1 MKRRIDGGENDSFF
15 RSMFAAAPVGVS
27 LASFD
32 GSFMQV
38 NPALCKMLG
47 YSEREL
53 NQLGL
58 LAVSHPDDLAHE
70 MRLLD
75 EMRESV
81 RDSYQVEKRC
91 VRSDGSILHT
101 RLTVALVRTPEGK
114 AIGGIGFLE
123 DIEHQHH
130 ALQMLRESE
139 SRFRS
144 LVQNS
149 SDAVLVA
156 NEECFITYA
165 SQSSETVLGWPS
177 KELLG
182 WWVSDLFGF
191 DHDGDRTD
199 ALDKIGP
206 NRIGQIRHLVIGRDG
221 EQRWIEASITDRRS
235 DPAVTGYVINC
246 RDVSEHV
253 YAYETLLESQER
265 YRTVVDAV
273 HEVVF
278 QADINGCWT
287 FLNPAF
293 EVHTGL
299 KVADALG
306 VNFLE
311 IIHPDDRPANF
322 QVIQAMRQGQLT
334 EGQLEGRYQ
343 SKDGSVGLF
352 LGRVRATRDPGG
364 SIVGFAGIIRDVT
377 QTKAHEV
384 QLSNLGFRDPLTG
397 LANRS
402 LLLDRLGQSQLRTR
416 RSMTNFAV
424 IHLGIDGFTHL
435 NDRFGN
441 LASNTVLAGV
451 AGRLVGV
458 LRGSETVARVG
469 GDQFAVVSE
478 GVEDIKAAEAL
489 AARISKALSEPFML
503 EGAAKSI
510 TFGIG
515 VVLENPE
522 TGRSAN
528 EILRDAAVAM
538 ARAKARG
545 ANQIEVL
552 ERRERSV
559 EAGETSALAG
569 EISRAISGGDIVL
582 HYQPLINLDTNLI
595 AGFEALLR
603 WQHPTRGL
611 ISPTTLIPIAEEA
624 ELDGVLAKW
633 VIRQSLVDLGTLQAM
648 APNPIS
654 MNINLSARQMANPEV
669 ISHVNDSL
677 KTTGTPPGQFIIDL
691 TERSVVEEET
701 IGRAGMGR
709 LRDLGVT
716 MSLDDFGSGHSSLL
730 FLRHLPID
738 MVKVDPSFVL
748 EVSTD
753 SRDQALISGVVAM
766 AAGLGLTTVAEGVE
780 THEQATVLR
789 ALGCNQAQ
797 GYIFGHPTSLADAR
811 ERLLIENR

>member
-1 MKRRIDGGENDSFF
+1 MKRRIDDVENDSFF

-47 YSEREL
+47 YSEDEL

-58 LAVSHPDDLAHE
+58 LAVSHPDDLALE

-101 RLTVALVRTPEGK
+101 RLTVALVRTPEGE

-156 NEECFITYA
+156 NDERFITYA
-165 SQSSETVLGWPS
+165 SHSSETVLGWPS
-177 KELLG
+177 EELLG
-182 WWVSDLFGF
+182 WWVNDLFGLDYEGNQIDAF
-191 DHDGDRTD
+191 EKTDLDG
-199 ALDKIGP
+199 
-206 NRIGQIRHLVIGRDG
+206 IGQIRHLVIGQDG

-293 EVHTGL
+293 EVHTGF

-311 IIHPDDRPANF
+311 MVHPDDRPANF
-322 QVIQAMRQGQLT
+322 QVIQAMRQGHIT

-343 SKDGSVGLF
+343 SKEGSVGLF
-352 LGRVRATRDPGG
+352 LGRVRVTRDPGG
-364 SIVGFAGIIRDVT
+364 SIVGFAGVIRDVT
-377 QTKAHEV
+377 QAKEHEV
-384 QLSNLGFRDPLTG
+384 QLSNLSFRDPLTG

-402 LLLDRLGQSQLRTR
+402 LLLDRLEQSQLRTR
-416 RSMTNFAV
+416 RSMTNIAV
-424 IHLGIDGFTHL
+424 IHLGLDDFTRL

-441 LASNTVLAGV
+441 LAGNTVLASV

-478 GVEDIKAAEAL
+478 GVEDIEAAEAL
-489 AARISKALSEPFML
+489 ARRILQALSDPFML
-503 EGAAKSI
+503 EGSARSI

-515 VVLENPE
+515 IVLENPE

-528 EILRDAAVAM
+528 EILRDAALAM
-538 ARAKARG
+538 ARAKAGG

-559 EAGETSALAG
+559 GADQTSALAN
-569 EISRAISGGDIVL
+569 EISPAISSGDIVL
-582 HYQPLINLDTNLI
+582 HYQPVINLNTNLI

-611 ISPTTLIPIAEEA
+611 ISPTTLVSIAEEA
-624 ELDGVLAKW
+624 ELDDVLAKW
-633 VIRQSLVDLGTLQAM
+633 VIQQSLADFATLQAIS
-648 APNPIS
+648 PNPIS
-654 MNINLSARQMANPEV
+654 MNINLSARQIADPEV
-669 ISHVNDSL
+669 VSHVNDSL

-691 TERSVVEEET
+691 TERSVVEEE
-701 IGRAGMGR
+701 IGLEGMGR
-709 LRDLGVT
+709 LRDLGVA
-716 MSLDDFGSGHSSLL
+716 MSLDDYGSGLSSLL

-738 MVKVDPSFVL
+738 MVKVDPSFVTG
-748 EVSTD
+748 VGTD

-780 THEQATVLR
+780 SHEQATMLKD
-789 ALGCNQAQ
+789 LGCNQAQ
-797 GYIFGHPTSLADAR
+797 GHFFGYPTSLADAR
-811 ERLLIENR
+811 QRLLIENR

>member
-1 MKRRIDGGENDSFF
+1 MKRRIDDVENDSFF

-47 YSEREL
+47 YSEDEL

-58 LAVSHPDDLAHE
+58 LAVSHPDDLALE

-101 RLTVALVRTPEGK
+101 RLTVALVRTPEGE

-156 NEECFITYA
+156 NDERFITYA
-165 SQSSETVLGWPS
+165 SHSSETVLGWPS
-177 KELLG
+177 EELLG
-182 WWVSDLFGF
+182 WWVNDLFGLDYEGNQIDAF
-191 DHDGDRTD
+191 EKTDLDG
-199 ALDKIGP
+199 
-206 NRIGQIRHLVIGRDG
+206 IGQIRHLVIGQDG

-293 EVHTGL
+293 EVHTGF

-311 IIHPDDRPANF
+311 MVHPDDRPANF
-322 QVIQAMRQGQLT
+322 QVIQAMRQGHIT

-343 SKDGSVGLF
+343 SKEGSVGLF
-352 LGRVRATRDPGG
+352 LGRVRVTRDPGG
-364 SIVGFAGIIRDVT
+364 SIVGFAGVIRDVT
-377 QTKAHEV
+377 QAKEHEV
-384 QLSNLGFRDPLTG
+384 QLSNLSFRDPLTG

-402 LLLDRLGQSQLRTR
+402 LLLDRLEQSQLRTR
-416 RSMTNFAV
+416 RSMTNIAV
-424 IHLGIDGFTHL
+424 IHLGLDDFTRL

-441 LASNTVLAGV
+441 LAGNTVLASV

-478 GVEDIKAAEAL
+478 GVEDIEAAEAL
-489 AARISKALSEPFML
+489 ARRILQALSDPFML
-503 EGAAKSI
+503 EGSARSI

-515 VVLENPE
+515 IVLENPE

-528 EILRDAAVAM
+528 EILRDAALAM
-538 ARAKARG
+538 ARAKAGG

-559 EAGETSALAG
+559 GADQTSALAN
-569 EISRAISGGDIVL
+569 EISPAISSGDIVL
-582 HYQPLINLDTNLI
+582 HYQPVINLNTNLI

-611 ISPTTLIPIAEEA
+611 ISPMTLVSIAEEA
-624 ELDGVLAKW
+624 ELDDVLAKW
-633 VIRQSLVDLGTLQAM
+633 VIQQSLADFATLQAIS
-648 APNPIS
+648 PNPIS
-654 MNINLSARQMANPEV
+654 MNINLSARQIADPEV
-669 ISHVNDSL
+669 VSHVNDSL

-691 TERSVVEEET
+691 TERSVVEEE
-701 IGRAGMGR
+701 IGLEGMGR
-709 LRDLGVT
+709 LRDLGVA
-716 MSLDDFGSGHSSLL
+716 MSLDDYGSGLSSLL

-738 MVKVDPSFVL
+738 MVKVDPSFVTG
-748 EVSTD
+748 VGTD

-780 THEQATVLR
+780 SHEQATMLKD
-789 ALGCNQAQ
+789 LGCNQAQ
-797 GYIFGHPTSLADAR
+797 GHFFGYPTSLADAR
-811 ERLLIENR
+811 QRLLIENR

>member
-1 MKRRIDGGENDSFF
+1 MKRRIDDGENDSFF

-47 YSEREL
+47 YSEDEL

-58 LAVSHPDDLAHE
+58 LAVSHPDDLALE

-101 RLTVALVRTPEGK
+101 RLTVALVRTPEGE

-156 NEECFITYA
+156 NEERFITYA
-165 SQSSETVLGWPS
+165 SHSSETVLGWPS
-177 KELLG
+177 EELLG
-182 WWVSDLFGF
+182 WWVNDLFGLDYEGNQIDAF
-191 DHDGDRTD
+191 EKTDLDG
-199 ALDKIGP
+199 
-206 NRIGQIRHLVIGRDG
+206 IGQIRHLVIGQDG

-293 EVHTGL
+293 EVHTGF

-311 IIHPDDRPANF
+311 MVHPDDRPANF
-322 QVIQAMRQGQLT
+322 QVIQAMRQGLIT

-343 SKDGSVGLF
+343 SKEGSVGLF
-352 LGRVRATRDPGG
+352 LGRVRVTRDPGG
-364 SIVGFAGIIRDVT
+364 SIVGFAGVIRDVT
-377 QTKAHEV
+377 QAKEHEV
-384 QLSNLGFRDPLTG
+384 QLSNLSFRDPLTG

-402 LLLDRLGQSQLRTR
+402 LLLDRLEQSQLRTR
-416 RSMTNFAV
+416 RSMTNIAV
-424 IHLGIDGFTHL
+424 IHLGLDDFTRL

-441 LASNTVLAGV
+441 LAGNTVLASV

-478 GVEDIKAAEAL
+478 GVENIDTAEAL
-489 AARISKALSEPFML
+489 ARRILQALSDPFML
-503 EGAAKSI
+503 EGSAKSI

-515 VVLENPE
+515 IVLENPE

-528 EILRDAAVAM
+528 EVLRDAALAM

-552 ERRERSV
+552 ERREPLV
-559 EAGETSALAG
+559 DADKTSALAN
-569 EISRAISGGDIVL
+569 EISPAISSGDIVL
-582 HYQPLINLDTNLI
+582 HYQPVINLNTNLI
-595 AGFEALLR
+595 VGFEALLR

-611 ISPTTLIPIAEEA
+611 ISPMTLVSIAEEA
-624 ELDGVLAKW
+624 ELDDVLAKW
-633 VIRQSLVDLGTLQAM
+633 VIQQSLADFGTLQAIS
-648 APNPIS
+648 PNPIS
-654 MNINLSARQMANPEV
+654 MNINLSARQIANPEV
-669 ISHVNDSL
+669 VSHVNDSL
-677 KTTGTPPGQFIIDL
+677 KTTGSPPGQFIIDL
-691 TERSVVEEET
+691 TERSVVEEE
-701 IGRAGMGR
+701 IGLEGMGR
-709 LRDLGVT
+709 LRDLGVA
-716 MSLDDFGSGHSSLL
+716 MSLDDYGSGLSSLL

-738 MVKVDPSFVL
+738 MVKVDPSFVTG
-748 EVSTD
+748 VGTD

-780 THEQATVLR
+780 SHEQASMLKD
-789 ALGCNQAQ
+789 LGCNQAQ
-797 GYIFGHPTSLADAR
+797 GHFFGHPTSLAGAR
-811 ERLLIENR
+811 ERLLIDNR